1 VADSV
6 KKVRAV
12 KAPAKRTAIAASAAP
27 APVKTKRVEPLNE
40 GTKTMTDTVKQVEE
54 TVKKATA
61 EAGEKA
67 TAMFKD
73 VTARA
78 KEAFEKSGETT
89 KDVIEFHKANFE
101 ALIESGKIAAQG
113 AQTAAQNAADYGR
126 KNWDA
131 TTAHVKAVAA
141 VKSPTDAL
149 KLQGDFARSQFDGAV
164 AEMSKSTEFYL
175 KLAGEVFQPIQ
186 NRYSVAAEQMKA
198 RFAA

>member
-1 VADSV
+1 MADTT
-6 KKVRAV
+6 KKA
-12 KAPAKRTAIAASAAP
+12 APAKTAAKAAEAKPVSTAAAP
-27 APVKTKRVEPLNE
+27 RAEALFE
-40 GTKTMTDTVKQVEE
+40 GPKTMNDTVKQVEE

-67 TAMFKD
+67 TEMFKD
-73 VTARA
+73 VTAKA

-89 KDVIEFHKANFE
+89 KEVLEFHKANLE
-101 ALIESGKIAAQG
+101 AMVESGKLAVKG
-113 AQTAAQNAADYGR
+113 AQAAAQNAADYGR

-141 VKSPTDAL
+141 VKSPTEAL
-149 KLQGDFARSQFDGAV
+149 KLQGDFMRSQFDGAV

-186 NRYSVAAEQMKA
+186 NRYSVAAEQLKA
-198 RFAA
+198 RLAA

>member
-1 VADSV
+1 MADSV

-101 ALIESGKIAAQG
+101 ALIESGKIAAKG